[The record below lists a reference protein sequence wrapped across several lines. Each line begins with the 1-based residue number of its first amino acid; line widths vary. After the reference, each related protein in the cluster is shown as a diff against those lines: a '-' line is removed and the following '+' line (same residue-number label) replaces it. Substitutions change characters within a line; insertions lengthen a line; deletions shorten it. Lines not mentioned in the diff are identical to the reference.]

1 MKKNTFTLFIA
12 LVFVFSIV
20 PVSAGDGGVPIM
32 GKTCGIANTPPC
44 PLADEQPS
52 EDTTY
57 YKTVIDYLAQ
67 LFG

>member
-1 MKKNTFTLFIA
+1 MKKITFTLFIA
-12 LVFVFSIV
+12 LVFVFSSV
-20 PVSAGDGGVPIM
+20 NSFAGEIPIM
-32 GKTCGIANTPPC
+32 GRTCGIPNTPPC
-44 PLADEQPS
+44 PLADEQPT